1 MPIQTIRDFS
11 KRGDA
16 TSVPNLT
23 QVQRD
28 AYERFLQKEK
38 APNERDTTIG
48 IESLLREVFPIES
61 YDSTVKLEYLEYKL
75 EQPRYTPDEC
85 RELRLTYGLPFR
97 VKVRLSRNG
106 TQTISEEDIYLG
118 EIPVMMGG
126 GEFIVNGSERV
137 IVSQLH
143 RSPGVDL
150 SLIHISEPTRQP

>member
-61 YDSTVKLEYLEYKL
+61 YDSTVKLEYLEYQL

-97 VKVRLSRNG
+97 VKVRTGRNYSNIGTPIFSFGIEGEKDGELCRPWGVCCSREGYILVAN
-106 TQTISEEDIYLG
+106 
-118 EIPVMMGG
+118 
-126 GEFIVNGSERV
+126 
-137 IVSQLH
+137 
-143 RSPGVDL
+143 RSNN
-150 SLIHISEPTRQP
+150 R